1 MKKYLKYNHYIY
13 VIVSIVIG
21 IDIVHRTK
29 DIGIFNMFLALYIIM
44 ITNDYLRMNI
54 FYKNVKGYFL
64 SILFSIIVS
73 SILMFNMNG
82 FVDVHI
88 YMILHELILFT
99 DGPISKRLV
108 ILIIVDMSLLILF
121 RKASIEELLS
131 IKFWINNLLDLIM
144 AYIWN
149 VFYILSLYGYK
160 TSRMGKIKTDKLN
173 KELELSYSKLQE
185 QSKKIEEL
193 TIATERKRV
202 AGEIHDNLGHSLI
215 SLNMNLDVA
224 AKIIDEDLVKTKELI
239 NKSQDLT
246 KESMDSLRK
255 AVYALKEKEAI
266 RLKDSIKDIIDN
278 IEATGKVKV
287 KLDMDEDVESLLQEY
302 KDSIYSSVKEI
313 ITNSIKH
320 GKAQEIYIHIKM
332 EDKVIVKVKDNGI
345 GCNDIIKGN
354 GLTGIENSISKFDG
368 SVNYSTGK
376 EGFGISLVFPMPVAV
391 DR

>member
-121 RKASIEELLS
+121 RNVSIEELLS
-131 IKFWINNLLDLIM
+131 IKFWNN
-144 AYIWN
+144 
-149 VFYILSLYGYK
+149 
-160 TSRMGKIKTDKLN
+160 
-173 KELELSYSKLQE
+173 
-185 QSKKIEEL
+185 
-193 TIATERKRV
+193 
-202 AGEIHDNLGHSLI
+202 
-215 SLNMNLDVA
+215 
-224 AKIIDEDLVKTKELI
+224 
-239 NKSQDLT
+239 
-246 KESMDSLRK
+246 
-255 AVYALKEKEAI
+255 
-266 RLKDSIKDIIDN
+266 
-278 IEATGKVKV
+278 
-287 KLDMDEDVESLLQEY
+287 
-302 KDSIYSSVKEI
+302 
-313 ITNSIKH
+313 
-320 GKAQEIYIHIKM
+320 
-332 EDKVIVKVKDNGI
+332 
-345 GCNDIIKGN
+345 
-354 GLTGIENSISKFDG
+354 
-368 SVNYSTGK
+368 
-376 EGFGISLVFPMPVAV
+376 
-391 DR
+391 

>member
-1 MKKYLKYNHYIY
+1 
-13 VIVSIVIG
+13 
-21 IDIVHRTK
+21 
-29 DIGIFNMFLALYIIM
+29 
-44 ITNDYLRMNI
+44 
-54 FYKNVKGYFL
+54 
-64 SILFSIIVS
+64 IIVS

-193 TIATERKRV
+193 TIATERKR
-202 AGEIHDNLGHSLI
+202 
-215 SLNMNLDVA
+215 
-224 AKIIDEDLVKTKELI
+224 
-239 NKSQDLT
+239 
-246 KESMDSLRK
+246 
-255 AVYALKEKEAI
+255 
-266 RLKDSIKDIIDN
+266 
-278 IEATGKVKV
+278 
-287 KLDMDEDVESLLQEY
+287 
-302 KDSIYSSVKEI
+302 
-313 ITNSIKH
+313 
-320 GKAQEIYIHIKM
+320 
-332 EDKVIVKVKDNGI
+332 
-345 GCNDIIKGN
+345 
-354 GLTGIENSISKFDG
+354 
-368 SVNYSTGK
+368 
-376 EGFGISLVFPMPVAV
+376 
-391 DR
+391 